1 MMMLTRVL
9 AVTAIATATL
19 AAQST
24 PPALSKVEGST
35 TGLRVLPIRGNVF
48 MIAGAGGNITAS
60 IGRDGTLLV
69 DTGAA
74 TMSEAVLQ
82 TIRDLERQVMASGM
96 PQRGCVGAAQH
107 CSSWWS
113 SSNFLSATVA
123 PPAPRPIAAIVNT
136 SVDADHIGGNAAVA
150 MAGRTFGVRNLF
162 DRAQLGAWIVAHE
175 NVATRLSP
183 KGVPSVPA
191 SALPSEV
198 YFGDEKKLNFFNGEG
213 VVVIHIPRAH
223 TDGDSIVHFRGSDV
237 IAAGDVVNMSHYPV
251 IDVEQGGSIQGI
263 VDGVNR
269 LLDIT
274 VVEHMM
280 EGGTMI
286 VPGHGRLADTADL
299 AYYRDMVTIMRDR
312 VRELR
317 KRGLSLD
324 QIQRAGITRDYDPRF
339 GRDAAWTSAKFIE
352 AIFRTLPPGS

>member
-1 MMMLTRVL
+1 MTLVRAL
-9 AVTAIATATL
+9 AVMAMTTASV
-19 AAQST
+19 AAQSSPSP
-24 PPALSKVEGST
+24 PPAPSRVE
-35 TGLRVLPIRGNVF
+35 GLRVLPVRGNVF

-69 DTGAA
+69 DTGAGS
-74 TMSEAVLQ
+74 MSETVLQ
-82 TIRDLERQVMASGM
+82 TLRDLERRVMASGL
-96 PQRGCVGAAQH
+96 PPRGCVGVTQN
-107 CSSWWS
+107 CSWWS
-113 SSNFLSATVA
+113 SSNFLSATSA

-136 SVDADHIGGNAAVA
+136 SIDADHIGGNAAIA
-150 MAGRTFGVRNLF
+150 STGRTFGVRNLL

-191 SALPSEV
+191 AALPSEV

-213 VVVIHIPRAH
+213 VVVTHIPRAH

-237 IAAGDVVNMSHYPV
+237 IAAGDFLNMNHYPV
-251 IDVEQGGSIQGI
+251 IDVERGGSIQGVI
-263 VDGVNR
+263 DGVNK
-269 LLDIT
+269 LLDIA

-317 KRGLSLD
+317 RRGMSLE
-324 QIQRAGITRDYDPRF
+324 QIQRAGVTRDYDPRF
-339 GRDAAWTSAKFIE
+339 GRDAAWTPAAFIE

>member
-1 MMMLTRVL
+1 MILVRAL
-9 AVTAIATATL
+9 AVAAIATATV
-19 AAQST
+19 AAQS
-24 PPALSKVEGST
+24 PAPSNVE
-35 TGLRVLPIRGNVF
+35 GLRVLPVRGNVF

-74 TMSEAVLQ
+74 SMSEAVLQ
-82 TIRDLERQVMASGM
+82 TIRDLERRVMASGI
-96 PQRGCVGAAQH
+96 PPRSCVGVTQG
-107 CSSWWS
+107 CSWWS
-113 SSNFLSATVA
+113 SSNFLSATSA
-123 PPAPRPIAAIVNT
+123 PPAPRPIAAIINT
-136 SVDADHIGGNAAVA
+136 SVDADHIGGNAAIA
-150 MAGRTFGVRNLF
+150 SAGRTFGVRNLF

-175 NVATRLSP
+175 NVSTRLSP

-191 SALPSEV
+191 AALPSEV

-213 VVVIHIPRAH
+213 VVVTHIPRAH
-223 TDGDSIVHFRGSDV
+223 TDGDNIVHFRGSDV
-237 IAAGDVVNMSHYPV
+237 IAAGDFLNLSHYPV
-251 IDVEQGGSIQGI
+251 IDVERGGSIQGI

-286 VPGHGRLADTADL
+286 VPGHGRLADAADL

-317 KRGLSLD
+317 KRGMSLD
-324 QIQRAGITRDYDPRF
+324 QIQRAGVTRDYDPRF
-339 GRDAAWTSAKFIE
+339 GRDAAWTPAKFID